1 MTHTLPKNLPPMLQ
15 HAAVVRTVNGVVR
28 KWNTAGERMHFYVT
42 TLGFVP
48 DAIVKYRTEVL
59 RQIAQLGLGIGL
71 LAAIGGSVVIVGSL
85 TATTGML
92 VGVQGFNQFQAIGT
106 EALTGAASA
115 FFNPRV
121 IQQGTITVALAAT
134 IGAATTAEMGA
145 MRINEEI
152 DALEVM
158 GIRTIAYLASTRVIA
173 GLFAVIPIWCIGMI
187 TAYGAARLSTVYI
200 YGQSSGVYDHYFNL
214 FLHPA
219 DLFWSLGIIATITL
233 IIMLIHTYYGYSA
246 AGGPAGVGE
255 AVGAAVRTSMAVA
268 SLAIVLMILAVY
280 GTDGNIHLAG

>member
-1 MTHTLPKNLPPMLQ
+1 MLQ
-15 HAAVVRTVNGVVR
+15 RAVIVRTANLLLR
-28 KWNTAGERMHFYVT
+28 KWSRAGERMHFYAT
-42 TLGFVP
+42 TLACIP
-48 DAIVKYRTEVL
+48 EAIVKYRTEVL
-59 RQIAQLGLGIGL
+59 RQVAQLGLGIGL

-92 VGVQGFNQFQAIGT
+92 VGVQGYNQFQAIGT

-134 IGAATTAEMGA
+134 IGAATTAEIGA
-145 MRINEEI
+145 MRINEEV

-158 GIRTIAYLASTRVIA
+158 GIRTITYLASTRVIG
-173 GLFAVIPIWCIGMI
+173 GLISVVPIWCIGMI

-200 YGQSSGVYDHYFNL
+200 YGQSGGVYDHYFDL

-219 DLFWSLGIIATITL
+219 DLFWSLGIIAAITL
-233 IIMLIHTYYGYSA
+233 VIMLIHTYHGYTA
-246 AGGPAGVGE
+246 AGGPSGVGE
-255 AVGAAVRTSMAVA
+255 AVGVAVRTSMAVA